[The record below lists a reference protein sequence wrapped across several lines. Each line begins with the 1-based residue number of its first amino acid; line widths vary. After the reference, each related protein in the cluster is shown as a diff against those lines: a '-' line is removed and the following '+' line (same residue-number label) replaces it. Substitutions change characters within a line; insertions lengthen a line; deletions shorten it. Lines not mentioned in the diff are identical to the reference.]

1 MKTDRIF
8 VLLLVVLLPMSGCFD
23 DTVGD
28 AEGAEENSG
37 TTVNHHYYNNTTNVL
52 QDSTVVMTV
61 HIEEGQTHTVH
72 LNGTTLQLMDVYSNN
87 NGYWQLTG
95 GNVGISMDCENGF
108 TMITYINYN
117 LNYDNPYLPTLPDTE
132 CELILNYSPA
142 NSETLATEKILIFT
156 ETDLIS
162 L

>member
-1 MKTDRIF
+1 MRNDQIF
-8 VLLLVVLLPMSGCFD
+8 VLLLVVLLPLSGCFD
-23 DTVGD
+23 GAVGD
-28 AEGAEENSG
+28 AEGADDESS
-37 TTVNHHYYNNTTNVL
+37 TTVVNNYYNNTTN
-52 QDSTVVMTV
+52 SIVMTV

-87 NGYWQLTG
+87 NGYWQLTN

-108 TMITYINYN
+108 TMTTYINYGI
-117 LNYDNPYLPTLPDTE
+117 NYDNPYLPTLPDTE

-142 NSETLATEKILIFT
+142 NSETLATEKILIFS
-156 ETDLIS
+156 ETNLIS